1 MKNKKEKKRCGKKT
15 VAVLLL
21 MITLFGVIYP
31 SVAFASDVSE
41 EPQDNQVEMYASG
54 DTHTYTAENYFDA
67 SGTST
72 NAHFDVRGIFV
83 DENNQAYLILFLQ
96 KNSNLKDIVY
106 MVVNGSKV
114 DMPATDHWEHEIT
127 VNLPDGNS
135 KTLQSEYGMLVIE
148 AGSVTNLQE
157 QFLID
162 IKTTAG
168 GWDITGLSVTVDID
182 YSIRKTARQESAK
195 IGDKLTYDIEVTN
208 SSEIPLQGVDVTDE
222 VPAGLKIVSVNGSGD
237 LNWKTPNQVLYLDKG
252 ITLAIS
258 ETRRYSVIAEVTG
271 DAPAGLLSNTAVIGG
286 SVIQKTATAD
296 VTISVSHAVIIKKIV
311 KGNLGDLS
319 KAFQFTATV
328 KDADGNILF
337 LPDPEDNSYTV
348 NADGTISF
356 GLKNEEAVPVTGV
369 PDGAIITVTEEDAD
383 ENGYV
388 SIYEWSVD
396 DTNWT
401 VGNSCT
407 VDQDLTF
414 KVTNEKNGV
423 INTGVQLDSFPFV
436 LILAVTAVC
445 IAVFTVI
452 RHHRSV

>member
-1 MKNKKEKKRCGKKT
+1 MNNKKEKKRFGKS
-15 VAVLLL
+15 VAFLLL

-31 SVAFASDVSE
+31 SAAFASDVSE
-41 EPQDNQVEMYASG
+41 EPQDNQVEMYAEG

-83 DENNQAYLILFLQ
+83 DEDNQAYLILFLQ
-96 KNSNLKDIVY
+96 KNKNLKDIVY
-106 MVVNGSKV
+106 MVVNGTRI
-114 DMPATDHWEHEIT
+114 DNPATDHWEHEIT

-168 GWDITGLSVTVDID
+168 GWDINGLSVTVDID

-222 VPAGLKIVSVNGSGD
+222 IPSGLNIVSVNGSSD
-237 LNWKTPNQVLYLDKG
+237 LNWKTPGQVLYLDRG
-252 ITLAIS
+252 LTLNVS
-258 ETRRYSVIAEVTG
+258 EIRRYSVIAEVTG
-271 DAPAGLLSNTAVIGG
+271 DAPAGLLTNTAVIGG
-286 SVIQKTATAD
+286 SVIPKTATAD
-296 VTISVSHAVIIKKIV
+296 VMISVSHAVIIRKVV

-319 KAFQFTATV
+319 KAFAFSATV

-337 LPDPEDNSYTV
+337 PADPDDHSYIV

-356 GLKNEEAVPVTGV
+356 RLKNEEAVSVTGI
-369 PDGAIITVTEEDAD
+369 PDGAVFTVTEEDAD
-383 ENGYV
+383 TNGYV
-388 SIYEWSVD
+388 SVYEWSSD
-396 DTNWT
+396 DTNWSE
-401 VGNSCT
+401 GNSCT
-407 VDQDLTF
+407 VDQDLIF
-414 KVTNEKNGV
+414 QVTNEKNGV
-423 INTGVQLDSFPFV
+423 INTSVQLDSFPFV

-452 RHHRSV
+452 RRHRYV

>member
-1 MKNKKEKKRCGKKT
+1 MNNKKEKKRFGKS
-15 VAVLLL
+15 VAFFLL

-31 SVAFASDVSE
+31 SAAFASDVSE
-41 EPQDNQVEMYASG
+41 EPQDNQVEMYAEG

-96 KNSNLKDIVY
+96 KNSNLKEIVY
-106 MVVNGSKV
+106 MVVNGTKV

-127 VNLPDGNS
+127 VNLPDGSN

-182 YSIRKTARQESAK
+182 YSIRKTAGQENAK
-195 IGDKLTYDIEVTN
+195 IGDKLTYDIEITN
-208 SSEIPLQGVDVTDE
+208 NSEIPLQGVDITDE
-222 VPAGLKIVSVNGSGD
+222 VPSGLNIVSVNGSSD
-237 LNWKTPNQVLYLDKG
+237 LNWKTPDQVLYLDRG
-252 ITLAIS
+252 ITLNVS
-258 ETRRYSVIAEVTG
+258 ETRRYSIIAEVTD
-271 DAPAGLLSNTAVIGG
+271 DASAGLLTNIAVIGG
-286 SVIQKTATAD
+286 SVIPKTASAD
-296 VTISVSHAVIIKKIV
+296 VMISVSHAVIIRKIV
-311 KGNLGDLS
+311 NGNLGDLS
-319 KAFQFTATV
+319 KAFAFGATV

-337 LPDPEDNSYTV
+337 LTDPEDHSYTV

-356 GLKNEEAVPVTGV
+356 RLKNEEAVSVTGI
-369 PDGAIITVTEEDAD
+369 PDGAVFTVTEEDAD
-383 ENGYV
+383 ANGYV
-388 SIYEWSVD
+388 SIYEWSAD

-401 VGNSCT
+401 EGNSCT
-407 VDQDLTF
+407 IDQDLIF
-414 KVTNEKNGV
+414 QVTNEKNGV
-423 INTGVQLDSFPFV
+423 INTSVQLDSFPFV

-445 IAVFTVI
+445 IAVFTVT
-452 RHHRSV
+452 RRHRSV

>member
-1 MKNKKEKKRCGKKT
+1 MNNKKEKKRFGKS
-15 VAVLLL
+15 VAFFLL

-31 SVAFASDVSE
+31 SAAFASDVSE
-41 EPQDNQVEMYASG
+41 EPQDNQVEMYAEG
-54 DTHTYTAENYFDA
+54 DTHTYMAENYFDA

-83 DENNQAYLILFLQ
+83 DEDNQAYLILFLQ
-96 KNSNLKDIVY
+96 KNKNLKDIVY
-106 MVVNGSKV
+106 MVVNGTRI
-114 DMPATDHWEHEIT
+114 DNPATDHWEHEIT

-168 GWDITGLSVTVDID
+168 GWDINGLSVTVDID

-222 VPAGLKIVSVNGSGD
+222 VPAGLNIVSVNGSSD
-237 LNWKTPNQVLYLDKG
+237 LNWKTPDQVLYLDRG
-252 ITLAIS
+252 ITLNVS
-258 ETRRYSVIAEVTG
+258 ETRRYSIIAEVTD
-271 DAPAGLLSNTAVIGG
+271 DASAGLLTNTAVIGG
-286 SVIQKTATAD
+286 RVIPKTASAD
-296 VTISVSHAVIIKKIV
+296 VMISVSHAVIIRKIV

-319 KAFQFTATV
+319 KAFAFDATV

-337 LPDPEDNSYTV
+337 LTDPEDHSYTV

-356 GLKNEEAVPVTGV
+356 RLKNEEAVSVTGI
-369 PDGAIITVTEEDAD
+369 PDGAVFTVTEEDAD
-383 ENGYV
+383 TNGYV
-388 SIYEWSVD
+388 SVYEWSSD
-396 DTNWT
+396 DTNWSE
-401 VGNSCT
+401 GNSCT
-407 VDQDLTF
+407 VDQNLIF

-423 INTGVQLDSFPFV
+423 INTSVQLDSFPFV

-452 RHHRSV
+452 RRHRSV